1 MINNLKIGY
10 LTHNIRLEIMYKCFN
25 FKLNSR
31 MQEEI
36 AGMIATGNKEHVI
49 GVALRAFVAG
59 KVGLTLQMDVMALSA
74 AKEITNVF
82 YDQVSEFCE
91 VVT

>member
-1 MINNLKIGY
+1 
-10 LTHNIRLEIMYKCFN
+10 
-25 FKLNSR
+25 
-31 MQEEI
+31 MQEKI
-36 AGMIATGNKEHVI
+36 AGMDAISNKEHVI

-59 KVGLTLQMDVMALSA
+59 KVGLTLQMDVMALSV